1 MKRILVEELEE
12 ILGEGEELLEEE
24 EEHIL
29 LVLQKMVYHF
39 NA

>member
-12 ILGEGEELLEEE
+12 ILGEGEEILEEE
-24 EEHIL
+24 EEQIF

>member
-24 EEHIL
+24 QIF